1 MRTQQEKQYSPLYNQ
16 TQVDQSNIDLLN
28 RDSQQIPPKLP
39 LNLIVSARQSQF
51 LLKGLNQSQI
61 NRSQRIITPNMNAE
75 IKTQATDEQN
85 NYQQQQQINQ
95 QNQGNLFIPRYNSQT
110 YIDNTTNSKQ
120 GYQQIKLPDLV
131 NFMGYDRKKE
141 MHINLNQKDPLL
153 FGSIIS
159 LNPFEEP
166 MKFIMSDG
174 FVKNQAYIK
183 DLSFDGSGSVFD
195 RCLFKVYPSFK
206 SKYLRELLE
215 KSKDFEK
222 TKRNTT
228 NPIFRKQTTES
239 KFYTS
244 KKEKSEQQK
253 QQDFEANVMQE
264 YKHNMDVFEKL
275 KGTPVSYNQELQLL
289 HVASNTFLTC
299 NFIQSEIENQN
310 FGLELQQFSSKSTI
324 FKIQPCYT
332 HQQRTEGIV
341 LLKDVVYITSA
352 ASYLGRQ
359 PYLHSSKVQE
369 QLKDNDLDNKQGKYN
384 KSQNDFLN
392 ERPKINQLGT
402 GNSFTT
408 TNNDQ
413 KNKVNLQQ
421 QNNFTLQ
428 KNNTL
433 TVPSQIEIYEDKNH
447 DENLKSYQELYQNQS
462 QQKSQ
467 NIGFEQSS
475 DQNQEQ
481 TQTINSIND
490 DHQLIS
496 NIFMQTQLQKQY
508 SKRNTL
514 GAKDNTQTNQ
524 QGNYRGLS
532 KIQRSFIENTGEKQ
546 QQDRRTTQMIQKE
559 NQLQQQNTLK
569 TGNDAQP
576 TNTTIQQ
583 KEKDIICFADKNSS
597 NQEANASLE
606 QKTKWRIILY
616 ANTCGQQDFLQY
628 GDVIWL
634 NHVETGFTIISKK
647 SENTYNNYNYVT
659 VDSSSKKDQS
669 SKYEGNTNGMWII
682 ENENFTQGGL
692 MTWEDRFFLRNFSS
706 GKYLSLNPCMSN
718 LEQATFKVSEFPDV
732 LSLFMF
738 TPISTADRQKDMIY
752 IAKDSFFFIKSI
764 YLKGWI
770 HIRQKQEESALTNT
784 GQYQNQFIKGS
795 LLLKIKYQQ
804 PLDDD
809 AFKVIRATMTEVLEA
824 NFLISCFPILRQSL
838 FKLQKVKGKEVQVL
852 QNSQE
857 YADLQRNLSLL
868 KSCLE
873 DLDKFCK
880 NQIITT
886 SLDYESSNYG
896 KLNYSRQK
904 VLYEQYYI
912 DIVIQLLKEL
922 LSKSELE
929 NLKKI
934 RITDIKVKIADKIKN
949 CLVKQNNSIN
959 LQLLEDQ
966 LIKKHQKSSPKRVL
980 SKQDSEALYNAVSG
994 AQDRHRKFHINY
1006 IKFKLSIVKVAY
1018 QLLTS
1023 ICKQNPQNERYLFD
1037 KKIKDIKYQAKFLK
1051 EAIDSIIQIIGNNEK
1066 IINDLCDDIRIAERK
1081 RRNNDN
1087 QKGLLFGNQI
1097 KNQMFFNDAISNQL
1111 SVGIGRN
1118 SEQLASP
1125 LTIKQNENAQS
1136 VEETLKLDNILV
1148 FFVNL
1153 ARDSLDKRNP
1163 NILKFFRTICSYKR
1177 KGVSV
1182 NQEIMYK
1189 FLDNIPGF
1197 EQQLLIEMKLDELQQ
1212 MVIKFSDQRQVIL
1225 DEKLLGKDQDVEIN
1239 SKLQYLIQQIEFF
1252 SDLCLGRNYLWSN
1265 KMMSI
1270 FPFDYITK
1278 QIQENSLHEQAR
1290 SAFCNLA
1297 LSLYID
1303 QEPLNEISRP
1313 QMCRIYSNYK
1323 QKEVEQMPSIYSTTD
1338 LVNFQS
1344 ANNENSFEAKRESF
1358 SKLLTFS
1365 IEYLQNEIKQIIT
1378 KYDEIQSKLNQ
1389 LNPDNQNSSRIRGI
1403 MNWSNKYTAPLDN
1416 NVEQYQMENRLSS
1429 ALTFNIVKMLVTMI
1443 KLNVLTILQKSDQY
1457 TLIISNLVK
1466 LFEYD
1471 YQNYNITLSLSKKRE
1486 ERYEKQMNIIQ
1497 ENKLI
1502 AGIKGI
1508 QKKLKE
1514 AAAEVVEKTTKYTQK
1529 TFKYVGKFMGITY
1542 KKRKI
1547 IEEEILQ
1554 FNENFFSS
1562 NPLVGGL
1569 VSLMQMIKQGDEDQ
1583 NKDVKKLQIEISTK
1597 LEICEILLF
1606 CQSHR
1611 MDFLIAN
1618 FLGWFDKLGKSDKFK
1633 NITDY
1638 QQYQKTL
1645 EQVIQEDLS
1654 TVIPNVCKTG
1664 IEFLDLL
1671 YKPLE
1676 KKNIINKQLE
1686 KMWKGQLLIE
1696 QQKRNKPKKFEVYTD
1711 QSEIYIP
1718 DLDTLITGKKDSIIS
1733 SEILPSLL
1741 TTFYLTGDSVLE
1753 DKILEVIF
1761 NQSTQTEKLF
1771 QYLQNLEIL
1780 FQRQDILPFKFL
1792 QVQIHKLRFLTERSE
1807 IWLNNYFQQTQIGGN
1822 EIKELNEIIK
1832 ILHNIDSLFFSS
1844 TRANENGTLIIS
1856 RFFREYQTQLS
1867 KQTNPYFIEQIQ
1879 QECNQE
1885 LDRTRQKIFTFLQ
1898 GHNPI
1903 IQMIKNSQNQMV
1915 KFVKQ
1920 QDVSA
1925 DSKIKIVQLLRYLYS
1940 ILVHFCYNI
1949 EDNQKILAKPEY
1961 LSLFFDEISIDFG
1974 QFDLLNAIYFNNKP
1988 LCSSFPDS
1996 LLNQIKTAINQF
2008 GRQPRFIQILKI
2020 IQSYKSQDQSVTL
2033 HLIEN
2038 QIRVFRWFIPS
2049 EFLEK
2054 DEVSEYSY
2062 LLYGQL
2068 DENQSL
2074 NFDLSL
2080 HNNQIDDEVDQF
2092 LLNQGDKKED
2102 DLKNSSEFHYN
2113 KKNFMLDAPFYYHAM
2128 LLDIFIHS
2136 IDGDEGYNL
2145 NINKIKKMFSL
2156 QYIFKFL
2163 LKEDD
2168 FLSQSPINIPH
2179 MFQDQQQLNPL
2190 FQDQHLQERSLYDK
2204 SVLYLVKTQEE
2215 GFSLIKP
2222 KALILIR
2229 KAYLNP
2235 SSPHLESL
2243 LRELNN
2249 IIYFIRIEIN
2259 RFRQAPLDKEDFL
2272 IERYLEYFC
2281 EGFIEFSSAY
2291 LKAIAKNGDE
2301 LEDIKEREDILLF
2314 HEMVQTLV
2322 ARRVFVHQRCTSYQ
2336 LALIMD
2342 FIKNCYKVIGEQDFL
2357 TQFKN
2362 IDSQVIPSPAK
2373 RKICNKDE
2381 NAYYEGSLKLDF
2393 VDSSLQWISSQN
2405 WSIFLGICCN
2415 SSILHEQKEN
2425 ELSSLAQALI
2435 NVENLYDRK
2444 IVFKDFLKKLI
2455 SFVKNGIVN
2464 QVQIKNIKNILRLFE
2479 KILELQ
2485 DNNQKLVEMQNIF
2498 DQLDAAIMVLTLIS
2512 DIKENPFEDDK
2523 VLLNLF
2529 NFMNKLLQG
2538 GNKKVQKTIYN
2549 FFINHPKSEIIF
2561 QTFYTI
2567 LLEQIEK
2574 LKEIN
2579 KQEQE
2584 SSQAAKLLLEKQIEN
2599 QNKRKKNKSMSQP
2612 SSPGLNQ
2619 KKRNKLK
2626 NGDESP
2632 QFNFESPPDKILEN
2646 QELKLE
2652 TNQEEK
2658 IENSSQDI
2666 YKQDL
2671 LISLLNLL
2679 QLFCEGHYLPLQN
2692 YLRFQ
2697 SQNRNSYDIITI
2709 TVELL
2714 DQLKLKKSNFKNMI
2728 ICFDLLTKFV
2738 QGPCHENQEK
2748 IIDSKFLE
2756 IAYQILNTEI
2766 SNKNSKQGLHND
2778 QEQNQTTN
2786 NFKSQLFHKDESHRN
2801 KKNQN
2806 SLVVLSRKET
2816 VQVDN
2821 YQSQYLI
2828 NQLQAKTITNFDR
2841 LNFNENN
2848 LSQKQEQ
2855 FINNLDKWQLQ
2866 NLKYKIM
2873 IVINSLLEFNHDSEV
2888 VKRIMRSLPLF
2899 TLKNNI
2905 TAIFKRYKKIYQDQY
2920 VKQSLGHAQTDPP
2933 KFNSKQQRKY
2943 YELITET
2950 GFYIYFLISCYIELP
2965 SNSSEK
2971 NRNINQDLDLQTIN
2985 ELSEIQ
2991 KDFKESKGSIFDLEQ
3006 NIIGKFT
3013 KFLYAIL
3020 SWMYQQVKFITQKI
3034 NIAKSQK
3041 QHLDET
3047 EAKYFKEGIQFFK
3060 RNSASIE
3067 IVRNNQIEKVRF
3079 IKYPYCHFLPKDIKS
3094 QFQENVIRDSIHTK
3108 IQTVIDKYKK
3118 VIDICKH
3125 EEKLSLFFNRNKIV
3139 SIFANY
3145 VDMWR
3150 EIAYII
3156 TVTLN
3161 IFIIISYSELNVDKN
3176 KPSNLEPEISS
3187 ETRWDMRT
3195 MNPLLGLT
3203 DRYLSVQ
3210 DTRDLFALFGFIMV
3224 FCSMF
3229 IMVFFLVKRG
3239 PLYLKQAWV
3248 SSESFIDKSSGFFI
3262 KMLVYIFVI
3271 ITTILK
3277 LLINL
3282 EIIYYLSFG
3291 LLAILATFVHPF
3303 FFAFHLT
3310 ECFLRYQT
3318 LRNVLKSIYDPK
3330 IGLILIFILIL
3341 LFMYFFTVFG
3351 YLIFNDSYSNRC
3363 DSLYLCFFESFDQ
3376 NYKYI
3381 GGLGG
3386 FLNRVKPQ
3394 DTDNYDYERFLFDN
3408 FCYILISIFLSK
3420 MFSGLIICTFKQLR
3434 DTQMQKHIDVNEMC
3448 FICGNSRELFDRKSD
3463 KGFQQHIK
3471 NDHYIWNYMFYLAY
3485 LEERDSTEYT
3495 GVESYVKEKLTQLDY
3510 TWFPIQR
3517 ASVLVDDEKKILRDQ
3532 KELEE
3537 LQNKLNKY
3545 NNQMKEVTIL
3555 NNIILENCSS
3565 QQQNQKQLQ
3574 KQDIK
3579 TANEIK

>member
-1 MRTQQEKQYSPLYNQ
+1 MQIKA
-16 TQVDQSNIDLLN
+16 QVDQSNTDFLN
-28 RDSQQIPPKLP
+28 RDSQQVAPKLP
-39 LNLIVSARQSQF
+39 INLIVSARQSQF
-51 LLKGLNQSQI
+51 LLQGINKSSM
-61 NRSQRIITPNMNAE
+61 NRSQRIITANMNAE

-85 NYQQQQQINQ
+85 NYQQLQQQANQ
-95 QNQGNLFIPRYNSQT
+95 YNQGNFFIPRYNSFT

-120 GYQQIKLPDLV
+120 GNQQIKLPDLV

-141 MHINLNQKDPLL
+141 MHITLNQKEPLL

-206 SKYLRELLE
+206 SKYLRELIE

-222 TKRNTT
+222 NKRNTM
-228 NPIFRKQTTES
+228 NPLFRKQTTES

-244 KKEKSEQQK
+244 KKEKNEQQK

-275 KGTPVSYNQELQLL
+275 RGTPVSYNQELQLL
-289 HVASNTFLTC
+289 HIASNTFLTC

-310 FGLELQQFSSKSTI
+310 FGLELQQFSSRSTI

-332 HQQRTEGIV
+332 HQQRSEGIV
-341 LLKDVVYITSA
+341 LLKDIVYITSA
-352 ASYLGRQ
+352 TSYLGRQ

-369 QLKDNDLDNKQGKYN
+369 QLQDSENKLAKQN
-384 KSQNDFLN
+384 KSQNDILN
-392 ERPKINQLGT
+392 EKLKVNQLGT

-408 TNNDQ
+408 INHTNDQ
-413 KNKVNLQQ
+413 KNKINMHQ
-421 QNNFTLQ
+421 QNNFALQ

-467 NIGFEQSS
+467 NIALEQSS

-496 NIFMQTQLQKQY
+496 NMFMQTQLQKQY

-514 GAKDNTQTNQ
+514 GTKDATQTNQ
-524 QGNYRGLS
+524 QVYQRGLS
-532 KIQRSFIENTGEKQ
+532 RNQRSFIDNTGEKL
-546 QQDRRTTQMIQKE
+546 QQDRRGTQITQRE
-559 NQLQQQNTLK
+559 NQLTYQNTLK
-569 TGNDAQP
+569 NNNEAQP

-583 KEKDIICFADKNSS
+583 KEKEFISFVDKNSS
-597 NQEANASLE
+597 NQEANVSLE

-616 ANTCGQQDFLQY
+616 ANTCDKQDFLQY

-647 SENTYNNYNYVT
+647 SENTYNNSNYVT

-682 ENENFTQGGL
+682 EHENFTQGGL
-692 MTWEDRFFLRNFSS
+692 ITWEDRFFLRNFSS
-706 GKYLSLNPCMSN
+706 GKYLSLNPCRTN

-732 LSLFMF
+732 LSLFTF
-738 TPISTADRQKDMIY
+738 TPISTSDRQKDMVY

-770 HIRQKQEESALTNT
+770 HIRQKQEENT
-784 GQYQNQFIKGS
+784 QAHTVQYQNEFVKGS

-838 FKLQKVKGKEVQVL
+838 SKLQKVKGKEVQVL

-857 YADLQRNLSLL
+857 YADLQRSLQFL

-886 SLDYESSNYG
+886 SLDHETSNYG
-896 KLNYSRQK
+896 KLNYNRQK

-922 LSKSELE
+922 LSKNELDK
-929 NLKKI
+929 LKKI

-949 CLVKQNNSIN
+949 CLVKQNSSIN
-959 LQLLEDQ
+959 LQHLEDQ
-966 LIKKHQKSSPKRVL
+966 LNKKHQKSLPQRVL
-980 SKQDSEALYNAVSG
+980 SKQDSDALYNTISG
-994 AQDRHRKFHINY
+994 AQDRYHKFHINY
-1006 IKFKLSIVKVAY
+1006 IKFKLSIVKIAY

-1023 ICKQNPQNERYLFD
+1023 ICKQNPQNERYLFE
-1037 KKIKDIKYQAKFLK
+1037 KKIKDIKYQAKYLK

-1081 RRNNDN
+1081 RRNNNN
-1087 QKGLLFGNQI
+1087 QKGQLLI
-1097 KNQMFFNDAISNQL
+1097 KNQMFFNDFVSNQM
-1111 SVGIGRN
+1111 SMGIGKN
-1118 SEQLASP
+1118 SEQLISP
-1125 LTIKQNENAQS
+1125 LAIKQNENVQS

-1163 NILKFFRTICSYKR
+1163 NILKFFRTICSYKG

-1197 EQQLLIEMKLDELQQ
+1197 EQQLLIEMKLDELHQ
-1212 MVIKFSDQRQVIL
+1212 MIIKFSDQRQVIL

-1270 FPFDYITK
+1270 FPFEYITQ

-1303 QEPLNEISRP
+1303 QEPLNEVSRP

-1323 QKEVEQMPSIYSTTD
+1323 QKELDQMPSLYSTTD
-1338 LVNFQS
+1338 LVNFQNV
-1344 ANNENSFEAKRESF
+1344 NNENSFEAKRQSF
-1358 SKLLTFS
+1358 STLLTFS
-1365 IEYLQNEIKQIIT
+1365 IEYLQNEIKQIIA
-1378 KYDEIQSKLNQ
+1378 KYDEIQAKLNQ
-1389 LNPDNQNSSRIRGI
+1389 LNPDNQNSSRIRG
-1403 MNWSNKYTAPLDN
+1403 MLNQNNKYTAPLEN
-1416 NVEQYQMENRLSS
+1416 NAEQYQMENRLSS
-1429 ALTFNIVKMLVTMI
+1429 TLTFNIVKMLVTMI

-1466 LFEYD
+1466 IFEYD
-1471 YQNYNITLSLSKKRE
+1471 YQNYNITLQLSKKRE
-1486 ERYEKQMNIIQ
+1486 ERYEKQMNIIL

-1554 FNENFFSS
+1554 FNENYFSS

-1569 VSLMQMIKQGDEDQ
+1569 VSLMQMIKQGDEEQ
-1583 NKDVKKLQIEISTK
+1583 NKDIKKLQIEISTK

-1638 QQYQKTL
+1638 QEYQKML

-1696 QQKRNKPKKFEVYTD
+1696 QQKRNKSKKFEVYTD
-1711 QSEIYIP
+1711 QNEIYIP

-1761 NQSTQTEKLF
+1761 NQSSQTEKLF
-1771 QYLQNLEIL
+1771 QYLENLEIL
-1780 FQRQDILPFKFL
+1780 FQKQDILPFKFL

-1807 IWLNNYFQQTQIGGN
+1807 IWLNNYFQQTQVGGN
-1822 EIKELNEIIK
+1822 EIKELSEIIK

-1856 RFFREYQTQLS
+1856 RFFREYQNQLS

-1920 QDVSA
+1920 QDVPA

-1949 EDNQKILAKPEY
+1949 EENQKILAKPEY

-1974 QFDLLNAIYFNNKP
+1974 QFDLLSAIYFNNKT

-2020 IQSYKSQDQSVTL
+2020 IQSYKNQDQSVTL

-2038 QIRVFRWFIPS
+2038 QIRVCRWFIPS
-2049 EFLEK
+2049 EYLEK

-2074 NFDLSL
+2074 RFDLSL
-2080 HNNQIDDEVDQF
+2080 HNDQVEDEVDQMF
-2092 LLNQGDKKED
+2092 NNADKKED

-2136 IDGDEGYNL
+2136 IEGDEGYNL
-2145 NINKIKKMFSL
+2145 NINKIKKMLSL
-2156 QYIFKFL
+2156 PYIFKFL

-2168 FLSQSPINIPH
+2168 FLSQSPINIPFL
-2179 MFQDQQQLNPL
+2179 FQDQKQVNPL

-2204 SVLYLVKTQEE
+2204 SVLYLVKTPEE

-2229 KAYLNP
+2229 KAFLNP

-2243 LRELNN
+2243 LRELSN
-2249 IIYFIRIEIN
+2249 IIYFLKIEIN
-2259 RFRQAPLDKEDFL
+2259 RFRQAPLDKEDFH
-2272 IERYLEYFC
+2272 IERYLEYYC

-2301 LEDIKEREDILLF
+2301 LDDIKEREDILLF

-2336 LALIMD
+2336 LAQIMD
-2342 FIKNCYKVIGEQDFL
+2342 FIRNCFKVIGEQDFL

-2373 RKICNKDE
+2373 RQICNKEE
-2381 NAYYEGSLKLDF
+2381 NVFYEGSLKLDF

-2415 SSILHEQKEN
+2415 SSILREQQEN

-2435 NVENLYDRK
+2435 NVGNLYDRK

-2455 SFVKNGIVN
+2455 LFVKNGIVN
-2464 QVQIKNIKNILRLFE
+2464 KVQIKNIKSILRLFE
-2479 KILELQ
+2479 KILDLQ
-2485 DNNQKLVEMQNIF
+2485 DNNQKLVEMQNTF
-2498 DQLDAAIMVLTLIS
+2498 DQLDAAVMVLTLIS
-2512 DIKENPFEDDK
+2512 DVKENPFEDDQ
-2523 VLLNLF
+2523 VILNLF
-2529 NFMNKLLQG
+2529 NFLNKLLQG

-2549 FFINHPKSEIIF
+2549 FFVNHPKSEIIF

-2567 LLEQIEK
+2567 LLEHVEK

-2584 SSQAAKLLLEKQIEN
+2584 MSQAAKLILEKQIEN
-2599 QNKRKKNKSMSQP
+2599 QNKRKKNKSSSQP

-2619 KKRNKLK
+2619 QKRQKLK
-2626 NGDESP
+2626 KGDESP
-2632 QFNFESPPDKILEN
+2632 QLNFESPADKILEN
-2646 QELKLE
+2646 EELKLE
-2652 TNQEEK
+2652 SNNEDQ
-2658 IENSSQDI
+2658 IENNKQDI
-2666 YKQDL
+2666 YKQNL
-2671 LISLLNLL
+2671 LISLLTLL

-2728 ICFDLLTKFV
+2728 ICLDLLTKFV

-2766 SNKNSKQGLHND
+2766 KKQNSQSGFQNE
-2778 QEQNQTTN
+2778 QEQTQTAN
-2786 NFKSQLFHKDESHRN
+2786 NVKSQLLHKDESHRI

-2816 VQVDN
+2816 VQIEN

-2828 NQLQAKTITNFDR
+2828 NQFQPKTVNNFDR
-2841 LNFNENN
+2841 FNLNENN
-2848 LSQKQEQ
+2848 NRYKSEQ
-2855 FINNLDKWQLQ
+2855 SINNLEKWQLQ

-2873 IVINSLLEFNHDSEV
+2873 VVINGLLEFNHDSEV

-2899 TLKNNI
+2899 TLKSNI
-2905 TAIFKRYKKIYQDQY
+2905 TAIFKRYKKIYSDQY
-2920 VKQSLGHAQTDPP
+2920 VTQSLGHAQTDPP
-2933 KFNSKQQRKY
+2933 KFTSKQQRKY

-2971 NRNINQDLDLQTIN
+2971 SRNINQDLDLQTIN

-2991 KDFKESKGSIFDLEQ
+2991 KDFKESKGYIFDLEQ
-3006 NIIGKFT
+3006 NIIGKLT

-3020 SWMYQQVKFITQKI
+3020 TWMYQQVIFITQKI
-3034 NIAKSQK
+3034 NTAKSQK
-3041 QHLDET
+3041 SNQDET

-3108 IQTVIDKYKK
+3108 IQTVIDKYKR

-3176 KPSNLEPEISS
+3176 KPSNLAPEISS

-3203 DRYLSVQ
+3203 DKYLTVQ

-3262 KMLVYIFVI
+3262 KLLVYFFVV

-3282 EIIYYLSFG
+3282 EIIYYLAFG

-3310 ECFLRYQT
+3310 ECFLRYPT

-3330 IGLILIFILIL
+3330 IGLVLTFILIL

-3351 YLIFNDSYSNRC
+3351 YLVFNDSYSDRC

-3394 DTDNYDYERFLFDN
+3394 DTNNYDYERFLFDN
-3408 FCYILISIFLSK
+3408 LCYILISIFLSK

-3463 KGFQQHIK
+3463 QGFQQHIK

-3485 LEERDSTEYT
+3485 LEERDRTEYT

-3517 ASVLVDDEKKILRDQ
+3517 ASVLVDDEKKILKDQ
-3532 KELEE
+3532 KQLEE

-3545 NNQMKEVTIL
+3545 NNQMKEVSIL
-3555 NNIILENCSS
+3555 NNTILENCSTK
-3565 QQQNQKQLQ
+3565 QQNQKQIQQ
-3574 KQDIK
+3574 KDIK
-3579 TANEIK
+3579 FEDIK